1 MAKPTTRR
9 RRIWCGGFYLTTMDA
24 VAVWLRHANS
34 RQELARLTRRD
45 LADLGLWRIDEER
58 RR

>member
-1 MAKPTTRR
+1 MARPTTRR
-9 RRIWCGGFYLTTMDA
+9 RGNWFGGFSLTTMGA

-34 RQELARLTRRD
+34 RQELGRMNRRD
-45 LADLGLWRIDEER
+45 LADVGLWRIDEER